1 MASPLRLAVWL
12 AVVAASVAVGF
23 YLNAAKTG
31 GVTPAPPTTPANY
44 VFIAG
49 GSDPYWELCVAGA
62 EAEAERLGAHVT
74 IKVPAGEGEAG
85 LKEQAGW
92 LSEVDAEKIDGV
104 AIGPIDP
111 VRETTLLNTL
121 AEKTTVVTVD
131 SDAPASR
138 RMFYVGSSNFE
149 AGEIAAQL
157 TREALPDGGQ
167 AIVLLASYAKT
178 NAAERHEG
186 FAEGL
191 ASEENED
198 AKVELVETYLDQ
210 GDPEQCRENLRVA
223 MANHPDLGAI
233 VCTFGYHGPIALEEL
248 GKLGGDRE
256 IKLIAFDE
264 DRRVL
269 DGIRDERVYATIVQD
284 PYMFGAEAIR
294 MLSEVRS
301 GRYLALPVAQRV
313 DVGVHCMPVDKANL
327 ADFEARLNQRLGAQ
341 EAAAE

>member
-1 MASPLRLAVWL
+1 MASPLRLVVWL
-12 AVVAASVAVGF
+12 AVVAASVAAGF
-23 YLNAAKTG
+23 YLNTAPTDSA
-31 GVTPAPPTTPANY
+31 TPAPPTTPANY

-49 GSDPYWELCVAGA
+49 GSDPYWELCVSGA
-62 EAEAERLGAHVT
+62 KAAAERLGANVA
-74 IKVPAGEGEAG
+74 IKTPTGEGEDG
-85 LKEQAGW
+85 LKEQVGW
-92 LSEVDAEKIDGV
+92 LSEIDAEQVDGV

-111 VRETTLLNTL
+111 ARETTLLNSL

-149 AGEIAAQL
+149 AGEIAARL
-157 TREALPDGGQ
+157 TREVLPNGGE

-186 FAEGL
+186 FVEGL
-191 ASEENED
+191 AEEGEGGE
-198 AKVELVETYLDQ
+198 VELVETYLDQ

-223 MANHPDLGAI
+223 MANHPELGAI

-248 GKLGGDRE
+248 GKVAGDRD
-256 IKLIAFDE
+256 IRLIAFDE
-264 DRRVL
+264 DTRVL
-269 DGIRDERVYATIVQD
+269 DGIRDDRVHATIVQD

-294 MLSEVRS
+294 MLDEVRS
-301 GRYLALPVAQRV
+301 GRYLAPPIAQRV
-313 DVGVHCMPVDKANL
+313 DVGVHCMAVDKGNL
-327 ADFEARLNQRLGAQ
+327 RDFETRLIERLGAQ

>member
-12 AVVAASVAVGF
+12 AVVIASVAAGF
-23 YLNAAKTG
+23 YLNSAKTNPA
-31 GVTPAPPTTPANY
+31 TPAPPTTPASY

-49 GSDPYWELCVAGA
+49 GSDPYWELCVSGA
-62 EAEAERLGAHVT
+62 EAAAERLGASVM
-74 IKVPAGEGEAG
+74 IKTPTGEGEDG
-85 LKEQAGW
+85 LKEQVGW
-92 LSEVDAEKIDGV
+92 LSEIDADKIDGV

-111 VRETTLLNTL
+111 ARETTLLNSL
-121 AEKTTVVTVD
+121 SEKTTVVTVD

-157 TREALPDGGQ
+157 TREALADGGQ

-186 FAEGL
+186 FVDGL
-191 ASEENED
+191 AADGEGSE
-198 AKVELVETYLDQ
+198 VELVETYLDQ

-223 MANHPDLGAI
+223 MANHPELGAI

-248 GKLGGDRE
+248 DKLGGDRS

-264 DRRVL
+264 DQRVL
-269 DGIRDERVYATIVQD
+269 DGIRDDRVYATIVQD
-284 PYMFGAEAIR
+284 PFMFGAEAIR
-294 MLSEVRS
+294 MLDEVRS
-301 GRYLALPVAQRV
+301 GRYLALPIAQRV

-327 ADFEARLNQRLGAQ
+327 QDFKDRLTQRLGAQ